1 MTMNLTLVKGAIARL
16 FRDEFYCNDNKERF
30 MPVLQ
35 VHKLENDSVWLS
47 DGIHFK
53 AGLLRLN
60 LVELCS
66 IGKLKTGSVVRLT
79 NFEVNVFKT
88 TKLILIYDLNV
99 ICQCEVIGNPILLPE
114 NALSDCGQQ
123 RKVNLTGVIERMFRM
138 GGFVSRPELQ
148 VIGAKLLVNS
158 DTYLYLSDGIHF
170 KPGLLQLDDFNL
182 SSLHVGSIVRL
193 TDYFVDKWIIFINDL
208 EVVQD
213 KCDLIGEHVTPL
225 YSVGMPDL
233 TQGAIARM
241 CCDKFSCDEEFKR
254 TLLQVIHVYTHQLL
268 LSDGLNFNIATL
280 PMNLEWNS
288 KLQVGSVVE
297 LKSFTVCDIQNTR
310 VIHIFD
316 LDVLQDKCMLIGK
329 PLPLPKN
336 APVLDVKLDKGV
348 MYE

>member
-1 MTMNLTLVKGAIARL
+1 
-16 FRDEFYCNDNKERF
+16 
-30 MPVLQ
+30 
-35 VHKLENDSVWLS
+35 
-47 DGIHFK
+47 
-53 AGLLRLN
+53 
-60 LVELCS
+60 
-66 IGKLKTGSVVRLT
+66 
-79 NFEVNVFKT
+79 
-88 TKLILIYDLNV
+88 
-99 ICQCEVIGNPILLPE
+99 
-114 NALSDCGQQ
+114 
-123 RKVNLTGVIERMFRM
+123 M
-138 GGFVSRPELQ
+138 GDFVSRPELQ
-148 VIGAKLLVNS
+148 VIGAKQLVDS

-170 KPGLLQLDDFNL
+170 KPGLLQLDDDFNL

-225 YSVGMPDL
+225 YSGERADL
-233 TQGAIARM
+233 TEGAIARM
-241 CCDKFSCDEEFKR
+241 CCDKFSCDEEFKP

-297 LKSFTVCDIQNTR
+297 LKSFTVCAIQNTR

-316 LDVLQDKCMLIGK
+316 LDVIQEKRMLIGK

-348 MYE
+348 QNLMLLEFNKCHVCDV